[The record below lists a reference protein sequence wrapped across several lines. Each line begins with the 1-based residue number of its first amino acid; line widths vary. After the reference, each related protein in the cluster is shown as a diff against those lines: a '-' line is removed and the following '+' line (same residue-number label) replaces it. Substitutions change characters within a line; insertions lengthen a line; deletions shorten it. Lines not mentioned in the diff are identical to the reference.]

1 MIKYKLICNNC
12 ETTFDSWFASSLEFE
27 KLKRKNYL
35 SCIHCNSKKI
45 DKSLMSPLV
54 IKTNKVLKKMD
65 NKNKKIHAK
74 LKEYKNFIK
83 NNFDYV
89 GKNFVHEA
97 RVMHYN
103 KKKKSKGIY
112 GNASLDQIKELK
124 EEGIETEI
132 IPWIKESDN

>member
-54 IKTNKVLKKMD
+54 IKTNSSFYIYPIEKTPLNLILDKDFLLKK
-65 NKNKKIHAK
+65 I
-74 LKEYKNFIK
+74 
-83 NNFDYV
+83 
-89 GKNFVHEA
+89 
-97 RVMHYN
+97 
-103 KKKKSKGIY
+103 KKSNERI
-112 GNASLDQIKELK
+112 LDDNLVNFKLFENDM
-124 EEGIETEI
+124 EI
-132 IPWIKESDN
+132 NLPILTS